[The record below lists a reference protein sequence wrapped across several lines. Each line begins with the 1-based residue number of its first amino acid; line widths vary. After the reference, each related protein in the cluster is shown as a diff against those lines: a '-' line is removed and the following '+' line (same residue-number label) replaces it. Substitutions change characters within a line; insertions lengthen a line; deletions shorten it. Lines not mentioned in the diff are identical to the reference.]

1 MSVSPVT
8 DPTVGNLATP
18 VNSSYFVKAFLNA
31 LPIYRPSLSPNRRGL
46 EIGMTHGYLL
56 YGPFA
61 VCGPLRNSDYASTAG
76 LLASIGLV
84 SILTVCL
91 SIYGTAGNGPKVQPA
106 DATIDNPPS
115 DLFTKEG
122 WSEFASGFWL
132 GGCGGAAFAW
142 FLVSATPLLYLA
154 KIAGGVAPVG

>member
-1 MSVSPVT
+1 
-8 DPTVGNLATP
+8 
-18 VNSSYFVKAFLNA
+18 
-31 LPIYRPSLSPNRRGL
+31 
-46 EIGMTHGYLL
+46 MTHGYLL

-91 SIYGTAGNGPKVQPA
+91 SIYGTAGNGPKVQPP

-154 KIAGGVAPVG
+154 KIAGGVAPAG

>member
-1 MSVSPVT
+1 MSVSPVA

-18 VNSSYFVKAFLNA
+18 VNSNYFTKAFLNA

-106 DATIDNPPS
+106 DATINNPPS

-154 KIAGGVAPVG
+154 KIAGGVAPAG

>member
-1 MSVSPVT
+1 MSVSPVA

-76 LLASIGLV
+76 LLAAIGLV

-106 DATIDNPPS
+106 DATIDSPPS

>member
-1 MSVSPVT
+1 MSVSPVG

-106 DATIDNPPS
+106 DATIDCPPT
-115 DLFTKEG
+115 DLFTKKG
-122 WSEFASGFWL
+122 WSDFSSGFWL

-154 KIAGGVAPVG
+154 KIAGGVAPVS

>member
-1 MSVSPVT
+1 MSVSPVA

-18 VNSSYFVKAFLNA
+18 VNSSYFAKAYLNA
-31 LPIYRPSLSPNRRGL
+31 LPAYRPDLSPNRRGL
-46 EIGMTHGYLL
+46 EIGMAHGFLL

-61 VCGPLRNSDYASTAG
+61 VCGPLRNGDYAATAG

-91 SIYGTAGNGPKVQPA
+91 SIYGTAGKGPNVQPA
-106 DATIDNPPS
+106 DATIINPPA
-115 DLFTKEG
+115 DLFTKAG
-122 WSEFASGFWL
+122 WAEFASGFWL

-142 FLVSATPLLYLA
+142 FLASSTFVLPLV
-154 KIAGGVAPVG
+154 KIAGGVWSVN

>member
-1 MSVSPVT
+1 MSVSPVA

-115 DLFTKEG
+115 DLFTKGG

>member
-1 MSVSPVT
+1 MSVSPVA

-106 DATIDNPPS
+106 DATIDLS
-115 DLFTKEG
+115 L
-122 WSEFASGFWL
+122 
-132 GGCGGAAFAW
+132 
-142 FLVSATPLLYLA
+142 
-154 KIAGGVAPVG
+154 IHI

>member
-1 MSVSPVT
+1 MTVTPVA

-18 VNSSYFVKAFLNA
+18 VNSSYFTKAYLNA
-31 LPIYRPSLSPNRRGL
+31 LPAYRPDLSPNRRGL
-46 EIGMTHGYLL
+46 EIGMAHGFLL

-61 VCGPLRNSDYASTAG
+61 VCGPLRNGDYAATAG

-91 SIYGTAGNGPKVQPA
+91 SIYGTAGRGPNVQPA
-106 DATIDNPPS
+106 DATIINPPA
-115 DLFTKEG
+115 DLFTKAG
-122 WSEFASGFWL
+122 WAEFASGFWL

-142 FLVSATPLLYLA
+142 FLASSTFVLPLV
-154 KIAGGVAPVG
+154 KIAGGVWSVN

>member
-122 WSEFASGFWL
+122 WSEFASGFWF